1 NCDGLMVILT
11 PQDMTDPTA
20 TAETI
25 RSVAKDLGKPVL
37 ASWMG
42 GPFVATGE
50 DILNNAGV
58 PTFPYPDTAA
68 RMFNYMWQYDYA
80 IKGLYETPHAAGEG
94 TVDSAT
100 ANKIIQDARAKRQAL
115 LTES

>member
-1 NCDGLMVILT
+1 MRYARTLDLVAREENSDGLMVILT

-25 RSVAKDLGKPVL
+25 RTVAKDLGKPVL

-42 GPFVATGE
+42 GPFVAEGE
-50 DILNNAGV
+50 DLLNHAGI

-68 RMFNYMWQYDYA
+68 QHVQLHVA
-80 IKGLYETPHAAGEG
+80 I
-94 TVDSAT
+94 
-100 ANKIIQDARAKRQAL
+100 
-115 LTES
+115 